1 LIVRADE
8 RVDLILRQGVGHAAA
23 AGTGRVAAATR
34 AGRPA
39 RTAGGARAAGTGRPH
54 VVDTDGTAAIDRGD
68 RADQQPD
75 CGEPAHADLRPR
87 SNHAMAAGGAPG
99 RRGRGGG
106 TRVEKGV
113 PELIDVLGMVRPET
127 AAAPRV
133 PEHPRVV

>member
-75 CGEPAHADLRPR
+75 CGEPAHADLRLR
-87 SNHAMAAGGAPG
+87 LNHAIAAVRASARAGP
-99 RRGRGGG
+99 GGG
-106 TRVEKGV
+106 KRVDNGV
-113 PELIDVLGMVRPET
+113 HELVDALGVVRLEIH
-127 AAAPRV
+127 V
-133 PEHPRVV
+133 